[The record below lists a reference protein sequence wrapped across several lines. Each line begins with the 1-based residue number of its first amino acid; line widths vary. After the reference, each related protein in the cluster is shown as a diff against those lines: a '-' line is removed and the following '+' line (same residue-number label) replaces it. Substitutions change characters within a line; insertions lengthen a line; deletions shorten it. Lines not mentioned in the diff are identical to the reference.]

1 MTRISKST
9 RSSLPIVGLL
19 ALGLVACGG
28 QSEAASKA
36 DAVSKTAVTAGG
48 LTIDVLATQTW
59 SGGFNGAVRITD
71 TSFASPITSFQVV
84 FKLAGGSVVGTGW
97 NGTITGPDASGNYT
111 AKNPDWLQYGPI
123 RAGSTWDVGFNG
135 SGTLSGSTIVSLT
148 INGQAIPLGGDSPP
162 TVSLASSS
170 TAVTV
175 GGTIT
180 LTATASDDRGVG
192 KVEFYEGTNLL
203 ATDTAAP
210 YTLSI
215 GYTATGAHTYTAR
228 AYDTI
233 NQATTSNPV
242 TVSVDPD
249 DLPPVVSLASSSTSV
264 TTAST
269 FSLTATASDDGG
281 ITKVEFYDGT
291 TLLGTDTTA
300 PYTQPVNATAAMNG
314 THSYTARA
322 HDTASPAHVTT
333 SSAVTVVIHINP
345 QQASVSLSASSSNV
359 TTPSCITLTAA
370 VTDTN
375 AVVRVDF
382 LEGTTVLG
390 SDATAP
396 YTWQICYTSANN
408 GTHTYGARATDSAS
422 QIIVSAPIAVVV
434 NIPMDTP
441 PSVSLASSST
451 NVTTPTT
458 ITLTATAGDDHGVTK
473 VEFYD
478 GATLLASDATSPYT
492 QQVSFTAANNGTHVM
507 TARAYDTA
515 NQVTTSTAINV
526 VVSIDATPPTC
537 SLSASSSNVT
547 APGSVTLT
555 ATATD
560 NVGVTRVEFHETA
573 LLGTDTSSPYTLVLS
588 FTAANNG
595 THTYSCKAYDAAG
608 NVSPPM
614 TGIPVTV
621 NIGVSADAT
630 LTVDTSASRHAISPY
645 VYGYNAGRLAD
656 APAGATYLRIGGNR
670 WTAYNWTNNA
680 SNAGADW
687 GPYSNDTYMGTPD
700 QGPGA
705 AIAPTIADA
714 KASGV
719 AALVTVPMQGYVSQA
734 KIGNVPLSDPV
745 TSWFVPNVPAKG
757 SAFTLTPS
765 PSSTTVYQDE
775 LANFIANRWGSGATP
790 HLSLDNE
797 PDLWGYVDA
806 SGNGTGT
813 HPEVQRTQ
821 LSYAAFLQKSIAS
834 ATAIKAAVPSAL
846 VYGPVSYGWN
856 GMLSFQGAPDGTGA
870 TIDSS
875 FLDYYLTSMASA
887 STSRRLLDVL
897 DVHWYS
903 EAQSSGCSPSGVR
916 VTNADNSDCVVAARV
931 QAPRSLFDPTYVET
945 SWITQWTT
953 ASSSMGQGI
962 QLLPRLQA
970 KISSKFPGTKL
981 SVTEYNHG
989 GEDHVSGAVAQADT
1003 LGILGREGAYAAAF
1017 WSINGNHTWAY
1028 AAWKAFRN
1036 YDGGGHNFGDT
1047 SVSASTTDLSHV
1059 SVYASVD
1066 AASANRLVLVIVHR
1080 PTVGTSGALDLK
1092 SRTVQ
1097 VNWTHSTALRTA
1109 RAWQLASASSPT
1121 WQTISVPA
1129 PTGNSI
1135 TLTLPALSV
1144 TTVELAP

>member
-1 MTRISKST
+1 M
-9 RSSLPIVGLL
+9 
-19 ALGLVACGG
+19 
-28 QSEAASKA
+28 
-36 DAVSKTAVTAGG
+36 
-48 LTIDVLATQTW
+48 
-59 SGGFNGAVRITD
+59 
-71 TSFASPITSFQVV
+71 
-84 FKLAGGSVVGTGW
+84 
-97 NGTITGPDASGNYT
+97 
-111 AKNPDWLQYGPI
+111 
-123 RAGSTWDVGFNG
+123 
-135 SGTLSGSTIVSLT
+135 
-148 INGQAIPLGGDSPP
+148 
-162 TVSLASSS
+162 
-170 TAVTV
+170 
-175 GGTIT
+175 
-180 LTATASDDRGVG
+180 
-192 KVEFYEGTNLL
+192 
-203 ATDTAAP
+203 
-210 YTLSI
+210 
-215 GYTATGAHTYTAR
+215 
-228 AYDTI
+228 
-233 NQATTSNPV
+233 
-242 TVSVDPD
+242 
-249 DLPPVVSLASSSTSV
+249 
-264 TTAST
+264 TTASNV
-269 FSLTATASDDGG
+269 SLTATASDDGG
-281 ITKVEFYDGT
+281 ITRVEFYDGT

-314 THSYTARA
+314 THSYKARA

-333 SSAVTVVIHINP
+333 SSAVTVVININP

-390 SDATAP
+390 TEATAP

-492 QQVSFTAANNGTHVM
+492 QQV
-507 TARAYDTA
+507 
-515 NQVTTSTAINV
+515 
-526 VVSIDATPPTC
+526 
-537 SLSASSSNVT
+537 
-547 APGSVTLT
+547 
-555 ATATD
+555 
-560 NVGVTRVEFHETA
+560 
-573 LLGTDTSSPYTLVLS
+573 S

-970 KISSKFPGTKL
+970 KISSRFPGTKL

-1028 AAWKAFRN
+1028 AAWMAFRN

-1121 WQTISVPA
+1121 WQTVSVPA